1 MRMRALMAGLLALAL
16 SAPLAH
22 ARDQSAP
29 ARSAAHAN
37 LDQQMRHQR
46 ENMIVMRQQIE
57 ALQATSDPAR
67 RRDLLRAH
75 LQSMRDTVKL
85 MRGMADLSMRG
96 HGEDGGR
103 PSGGYGSTPDPEE
116 QHRYAMLKER
126 LDMLQAMMEQMV
138 ERERIVGE
146 CPAP

>member
-1 MRMRALMAGLLALAL
+1 MAGLLALAL
-16 SAPLAH
+16 CVPLAH
-22 ARDQSAP
+22 AWDQPAP

-37 LDQQMRHQR
+37 LDQQMRRQR
-46 ENMIVMRQQIE
+46 ENMIVMQQQLDE
-57 ALQATSDPAR
+57 LQATSEPAR
-67 RRDLLRAH
+67 RRQLLQAH

-85 MRGMADLSMRG
+85 MLSMADLSMRG
-96 HGEDGGR
+96 HGDDGGR

-126 LDMLQAMMEQMV
+126 LDMLQAMMEQLV